1 MPQYVITPQ
10 DGTKEL
16 FGALHAGTDHEA
28 GLAVLRAVTGDD
40 ALAEQIFFY
49 KALHPAA
56 STPTEIEQASDLEGR
71 GWYEL
76 APARPL
82 PGGQPGGDFQDGD
95 ALARRWALRRSDG
108 NWATVTRWVYLT
120 VPHGQPRDSEDRVI
134 EVMSEFVVCKDL
146 HDIHGTEF
154 FSFET
159 FTGLPYPAT
168 HENVRREAFL
178 LFATDISWDGSEFAD
193 DQARGLLP

>member
-10 DGTKEL
+10 SGDKEI
-16 FGALHAGTDHEA
+16 FGVLHADSDHDA
-28 GLAVLRAVTGDD
+28 GLTVLRAVTGEER
-40 ALAEQIFFY
+40 LAPEIFFHR
-49 KALHPAA
+49 ALGPAC
-56 STPTEIEQASDLEGR
+56 EIDTDIELASDLVGA

-82 PGGQPGGDFQDGD
+82 PGGQPGGDFQDGE
-95 ALARRWALRRSDG
+95 ALARRWALRRADDT
-108 NWATVTRWVYLT
+108 WATVTRWVYLT

-154 FSFET
+154 FTYES
-159 FTGLPYPAT
+159 FTGLPYPPT
-168 HENVRREAFL
+168 HDNVRREAFL
-178 LFATDISWDGSEFAD
+178 LFASDIAWDGQEFSD
-193 DQARGLLP
+193 DQAQGLLR